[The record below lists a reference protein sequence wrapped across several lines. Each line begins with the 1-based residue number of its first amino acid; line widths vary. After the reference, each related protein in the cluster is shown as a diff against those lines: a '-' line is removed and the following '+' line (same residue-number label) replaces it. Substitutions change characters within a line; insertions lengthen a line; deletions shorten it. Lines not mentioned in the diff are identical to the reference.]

1 MSRAPALLVVVL
13 LGLLTA
19 ACGTDKPVPAPV
31 PNASPRA
38 SPSAAPPRARV
49 VAYLTDWGGY
59 GRGYRVKDLQTSGGA
74 AELTHLLYAFGNV
87 DGGRCSAADPWADYG
102 KPVTAADSVDGR
114 ADGPSGL
121 KGMFGQLRKLKAA
134 HPGLKLIW
142 SFGGWTGSAG
152 FTAAARDPAAFA
164 VGCAALLHDPRWAG
178 LFDGIDV
185 DWEYPN
191 ACGLN
196 CDRSGRSGLADLL
209 GALRTSLGPA
219 ALVTA
224 AVTGDVSKLQAADYA
239 AAARSADWLG
249 AMTYDYFGTSGDGGQ
264 GAGEPEGNESGGPTA
279 EHSPLTTYPGIPE
292 RTATATAAVDE
303 MVRLGVPPGK
313 VLLGVGFYGRGWTGV
328 TSAAPGGSAGGPAPG
343 TYAEGQEDYKVLV
356 RRCPPTGTAGGTAY
370 AHCGDQWWSYD
381 TPATIRTKMAF
392 VRQRSLGGAF
402 AWELSGDT
410 ARADL
415 VKAVAGGLNRS

>member
-19 ACGTDKPVPAPV
+19 ACGSDEPPPVPAP
-31 PNASPRA
+31 SA
-38 SPSAAPPRARV
+38 SPSARV
-49 VAYLTDWGGY
+49 VGYFTDWGGY
-59 GRGYRVKDLQTSGGA
+59 GRGYRVKDLQADGGA
-74 AELTHLLYAFGNV
+74 GELTDLVYAFGNV
-87 DGGRCSAADPWADYG
+87 DGGRCSAADPWADYQ
-102 KPVTAADSVDGR
+102 KPVTAADSIDGR
-114 ADGPSGL
+114 ADGSSGL
-121 KGMFGQLRKLKAA
+121 RGMFGQLRKFKAA

-142 SFGGWTGSAG
+142 SFGGWNGSAG
-152 FTAAARDPAAFA
+152 FTEAARDPTAFA
-164 VGCAALLHDPRWAG
+164 AGCTALLRDPRWSG

-191 ACGLN
+191 ACGLE
-196 CDRSGRSGLADLL
+196 CDRSGPSALADLL
-209 GALRTSLGPA
+209 GALRASLGPA

-224 AVTGDVSKLQAADYA
+224 AVTADVTKLRAADYA

-249 AMTYDYFGTSGDGGQ
+249 AMTYDFFGTSGDGG
-264 GAGEPEGNESGGPTA
+264 EGGGSGGSGGPTA
-279 EHSPLTTYPGIPE
+279 EHSPLTAYPGIP
-292 RTATATAAVDE
+292 RPDATATATVDE
-303 MVRLGVPPGK
+303 MIRLGVPPGK

-328 TSAAPGGSAGGPAPG
+328 TSAAPGGSATGPAPG
-343 TYAEGQEDYKVLV
+343 TYALGQEDYKILV

-381 TPATIRTKMAF
+381 TPATLRTKMAF

-410 ARADL
+410 AGADL
-415 VKAVAGGLNRS
+415 LRAVAAGLNRS